1 MLKKNQ
7 DTWKLSV
14 APMMAWTDR
23 HCRRLHRLVAPKTRL
38 YTEMLTTGALLHS
51 DPDRLLRY
59 SAAEKPLALQ
69 LGGSN
74 PSHLA
79 QCSEMAQT
87 YGFDEVNLNV
97 GCPSNRVQQ
106 AAIGACLMKQPK
118 LVAQCASSMRSQ
130 VDIPVTVK
138 CRTGID
144 DQDSYEFLEQFVS
157 TVAQCG
163 VSVFIIHARKAI
175 LTGLTPA
182 QNRHAPPLDYE
193 RVYKIKQNFP
203 ELTIILN
210 GGVQTTQQAITALE
224 HTDGV
229 MLGRAAYQNPLLLP
243 ELERAVFGTGREMC
257 PQQVLEEYLP
267 YVIQELAS
275 GTRLQSITRHML
287 SLFNGMPGAKKYRR
301 HLSEYARF
309 PNAGEEVL
317 LEAVNMVSSIKKPQ
331 AETLC

>member
-1 MLKKNQ
+1 MFKGSQ

-59 SAAEKPLALQ
+59 SAEEKPLALQ

-74 PSHLA
+74 PSDLA
-79 QCSEMAQT
+79 KCSEMAQK
-87 YGFDEVNLNV
+87 YGFDEVNLNI

-106 AAIGACLMKQPK
+106 AAIGACLMNQPE
-118 LVAQCASSMRSQ
+118 LVAQCVNSMRSH
-130 VDIPVTVK
+130 VDIPITVK

-144 DQDSYEFLEQFVS
+144 DQDSFEFLERFIS
-157 TVAQCG
+157 SVAQTG

-182 QNRHAPPLDYE
+182 QNRHAPPLNYE
-193 RVYKIKQNFP
+193 RVYKIKQKFP

-210 GGVQTTQQAITALE
+210 GGIQTVQQTLTALQ

-243 ELERAVFGTGREMC
+243 SIEKAVFGGGRDLCAED
-257 PQQVLEEYLP
+257 VLEEYLP
-267 YVIQELAS
+267 YIKQELAS
-275 GTRLQSITRHML
+275 GTRLHSITRHML
-287 SLFNGMPGAKKYRR
+287 SLFNGLPGAKYYRR
-301 HLSEYARF
+301 HLSENARLTD
-309 PNAGEEVL
+309 AGEEIL
-317 LEAVNMVSSIKKPQ
+317 FEAVQKVHDIQRTQ
-331 AETLC
+331 AETIC